1 MMGLK
6 IAEPIEVHITCRSKI
21 RKWAY
26 ENAYTLIF
34 VSVYHVLATWG
45 IIFVIGKLI

>member
-1 MMGLK
+1 MSVICKLTHMND
-6 IAEPIEVHITCRSKI
+6 PQSRI

-34 VSVYHVLATWG
+34 VSVYFMVTWVVVVLASY
-45 IIFVIGKLI
+45 VIH